1 VAADKSET
9 LLEHAKRE
17 MEEAY
22 ARANKLREVYYA
34 LGGGEKEERDRFLG
48 LQRWRAIYE
57 LLREKP
63 EQKAAVT
70 DILRELQRLDI
81 DLGKYP
87 LRTIKNALTSP
98 YTRDYFKV
106 ERIGNDEVVQI
117 VAPLDLREAD
127 GSHPL

>member
-48 LQRWRAIYE
+48 LQRWRAIHE

-63 EQKAAVT
+63 EQKQPSRIYFT
-70 DILRELQRLDI
+70 SSSGSTSTSGNTLCGRSRMRSR
-81 DLGKYP
+81 P
-87 LRTIKNALTSP
+87 RTRATISKWS
-98 YTRDYFKV
+98 
-106 ERIGNDEVVQI
+106 E
-117 VAPLDLREAD
+117 
-127 GSHPL
+127 

>member
-1 VAADKSET
+1 VTADKSET

-22 ARANKLREVYYA
+22 ARANKLREIYYA
-34 LGGGEKEERDRFLG
+34 LGGGEKEKQDRFLG

-70 DILRELQRLDI
+70 DILHELQRLDI
-81 DLGKYP
+81 DLGNTLCGRSRMRSRP
-87 LRTIKNALTSP
+87 RTRATIQSGAS
-98 YTRDYFKV
+98 
-106 ERIGNDEVVQI
+106 
-117 VAPLDLREAD
+117 RE
-127 GSHPL
+127 